1 MSSLGQDAS
10 CFISKLD
17 EFSDEDTKGFRHCF
31 CHIAGKLTTNAADAL
46 ESPIVPQ
53 SRTTVGSAPQTPL
66 DIAVALKNRGNKFF
80 KAGRYQQAVECY
92 TEALETCPEDSV
104 SERATFYQ
112 NRAAALENLRQTQKA
127 IDDCTAALKLS
138 PKYLKALSRRA
149 QLYEKSGSLD
159 LCLRDATACCILE
172 RFQNSDNVLRVDRV
186 LKRLGQEKAK
196 EEQPNLRRN
205 LPSAAFIKNY
215 LSAFAWDPFT
225 KEAAINDAK
234 APAAE
239 PTTTA
244 ETSDA
249 AAAAAA
255 ASAVATTVSTEEA
268 TTGSTDSAAATAAD
282 KPAAEGDQ
290 KADSDTSDAVFV
302 SPSTESNNEEATVF
316 ELPKLLVQA
325 YEALDKA
332 LEMIESEQYEDSMT
346 AASKAVKY
354 FLKAPKVELSDF
366 VKSSLG
372 ARERP
377 IAAKSR
383 ALLIESTFKALS
395 GFSEEAKTSFLAV
408 GEEMYASRRVRVNA
422 LIKAACLAMTV
433 DQDLSAC
440 LYTFQQAQTVCPDC
454 PDVYLHRGQ
463 INLLAEQLDEA
474 LNDLNMA
481 VKLQSDFSVAL
492 AQRLYTLYR
501 RDLNASK
508 ESGIELRLNEF
519 RKLVEKYPNCL
530 ETHSLYAQVL
540 TERGEYEKSDAEFA
554 RVIELAPTSGLAYAH
569 RGLLQLRWHQDQA
582 SAFEWFRKGV
592 EVDPKCEL
600 ALELLGQLSMER
612 GQFEEALKYFNQAIQ
627 QAKTLSDLTHLI
639 SLREGVKA
647 QMHVCSTYNISVSE
661 MFANLQRE
669 FQQQMASL

>member
-1 MSSLGQDAS
+1 MRFPKSGITLKQILLFG
-10 CFISKLD
+10 
-17 EFSDEDTKGFRHCF
+17 TPVVV
-31 CHIAGKLTTNAADAL
+31 AGVAGLCCIYFHRRKSTAAAAA
-46 ESPIVPQ
+46 ESPIAPQ
-53 SRTTVGSAPQTPL
+53 SRANVESTPQTPL

-104 SERATFYQ
+104 TERATFYQ

-127 IDDCTAALKLS
+127 IEDCTAALELS

-149 QLYEKSGSLD
+149 QLYEKIGSLD
-159 LCLRDATACCILE
+159 LCLMDSTACCILE

-186 LKRLGQEKAK
+186 LKRVGQEKAK
-196 EEQPNLRRN
+196 EERPNLPRN
-205 LPSAAFIKNY
+205 LPSASFIKNY

-225 KEAAINDAK
+225 REAAMNDAK
-234 APAAE
+234 APAADASA
-239 PTTTA
+239 PTTT
-244 ETSDA
+244 TT
-249 AAAAAA
+249 
-255 ASAVATTVSTEEA
+255 AT
-268 TTGSTDSAAATAAD
+268 AAATTTEEPVAGSDVAAATID
-282 KPAAEGDQ
+282 KPEEGDQ
-290 KADSDTSDAVFV
+290 KADSDTSDAVV
-302 SPSTESNNEEATVF
+302 VPPATESNNDEATIF

-332 LEMIESEQYEDSMT
+332 LELMESEQYEDSM
-346 AASKAVKY
+346 AAAAKAVKY
-354 FLKAPKVELSDF
+354 FTKAPKVELADF

-383 ALLIESTFKALS
+383 ALLIDATFKALS
-395 GFSEEAKTSFLAV
+395 GFSEEAKTHFQAV

-422 LIKAACLAMTV
+422 LIKAACLSMTV

-440 LYTFQQAQTVCPDC
+440 LYTFQQAQTICPEC

-481 VKLQSDFSVAL
+481 VKLQPDFSVAL

-501 RDLNASK
+501 RDVNAGKDSNT
-508 ESGIELRLNEF
+508 EIRLNEF

-554 RVIELAPTSGLAYAH
+554 RVIELAPSSGMAYAH
-569 RGLLQLRWHQDQA
+569 RGLLQLRWRQDQA
-582 SAFEWFRKGV
+582 SAIEWFRKGV

-612 GQFEEALKYFNQAIQ
+612 GQFDEALNYFNQAIQ
-627 QAKTLSDLTHLI
+627 QAKTLADLTHLI

-661 MFANLQRE
+661 MFASLQQE
-669 FQQQMASL
+669 FQQQMANL

>member
-1 MSSLGQDAS
+1 MRFPKSGITLKQILLFGTPVVVAGVAGLCCIYFNRRKSTDA
-10 CFISKLD
+10 
-17 EFSDEDTKGFRHCF
+17 
-31 CHIAGKLTTNAADAL
+31 AAAAA
-46 ESPIVPQ
+46 ESPIARQ
-53 SRTTVGSAPQTPL
+53 SSAKVESTPQTPL

-104 SERATFYQ
+104 TERATFYQ

-127 IDDCTAALKLS
+127 IEDCTAALELS

-149 QLYEKSGSLD
+149 QLYEKIGSLD
-159 LCLRDATACCILE
+159 LCLMDATACCILE

-186 LKRLGQEKAK
+186 LKRVGQEKAK
-196 EEQPNLRRN
+196 EERPNLPRN
-205 LPSAAFIKNY
+205 LPSASFIKNY
-215 LSAFAWDPFT
+215 LSMKSDTAKELLLAITDRTVVDAF
-225 KEAAINDAK
+225 E
-234 APAAE
+234 
-239 PTTTA
+239 
-244 ETSDA
+244 
-249 AAAAAA
+249 
-255 ASAVATTVSTEEA
+255 
-268 TTGSTDSAAATAAD
+268 
-282 KPAAEGDQ
+282 EGDQ
-290 KADSDTSDAVFV
+290 KADSDTSDAVV
-302 SPSTESNNEEATVF
+302 VPPATESNNDEATIF

-332 LEMIESEQYEDSMT
+332 LELMESEQYEDSM
-346 AASKAVKY
+346 AAAAKAVKY
-354 FLKAPKVELSDF
+354 FTKAPKVELADF

-383 ALLIESTFKALS
+383 ALLIDATFKALS
-395 GFSEEAKTSFLAV
+395 GFSEEAKTHFQAV

-422 LIKAACLAMTV
+422 LIKAACLSMTV

-440 LYTFQQAQTVCPDC
+440 LYTFQQAQTICPEC

-481 VKLQSDFSVAL
+481 VKLQPDFSVAL

-501 RDLNASK
+501 RDVNAGKDSNT
-508 ESGIELRLNEF
+508 EVRLNEF

-554 RVIELAPTSGLAYAH
+554 RVIELAPSSGMAYAH
-569 RGLLQLRWHQDQA
+569 RGLLQLRWRQDQA
-582 SAFEWFRKGV
+582 SAIEWFRKGV

-612 GQFEEALKYFNQAIQ
+612 GQFDEALNYFNQAIQ
-627 QAKTLSDLTHLI
+627 QAKTLADLTHLI

-661 MFANLQRE
+661 MFASLQQE
-669 FQQQMASL
+669 FQQHMASL